1 MKRQWFHNRAAFSIN
16 VSINN
21 GKEIVF
27 SCFDVVKIRYF
38 FEMTMHFGQKMR
50 FLG

>member
-21 GKEIVF
+21 GKEIV
-27 SCFDVVKIRYF
+27 SSYFDVVKIQFF
-38 FEMTMHFGQKMR
+38 FETALIFA
-50 FLG
+50 